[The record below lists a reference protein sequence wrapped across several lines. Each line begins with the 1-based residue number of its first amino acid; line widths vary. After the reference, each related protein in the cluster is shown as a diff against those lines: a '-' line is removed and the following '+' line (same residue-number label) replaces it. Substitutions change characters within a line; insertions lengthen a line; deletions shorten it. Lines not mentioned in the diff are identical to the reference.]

1 MSIPIVI
8 SVVKKF
14 EATGRINVQWALI
27 FESEN
32 VKHDFHQLSRQQKI
46 LFTSAYLYRQVR
58 LVKDFDKVYSENLL
72 RFFFETLELLVV
84 EETEKLRNLVEIIDE
99 RIPDTDEFSEKEG
112 SYAQNLMIALR
123 YLVCFF
129 LRTDELGLQNCV
141 EMSLQNIDLINY
153 EVDENYDES
162 EIVAREVKIVAEF
175 LERTVRYS
183 KNNLCDIDTV
193 KDIVGSD
200 SV

>member
-1 MSIPIVI
+1 M
-8 SVVKKF
+8 
-14 EATGRINVQWALI
+14 QWALI

-72 RFFFETLELLVV
+72 RFFFETLELLVL

-129 LRTDELGLQNCV
+129 
-141 EMSLQNIDLINY
+141 
-153 EVDENYDES
+153 
-162 EIVAREVKIVAEF
+162 
-175 LERTVRYS
+175 
-183 KNNLCDIDTV
+183 
-193 KDIVGSD
+193 
-200 SV
+200 

>member
-1 MSIPIVI
+1 M
-8 SVVKKF
+8 
-14 EATGRINVQWALI
+14 QWALI

-32 VKHDFHQLSRQQKI
+32 VKHDFHQLSHQQKI

-72 RFFFETLELLVV
+72 RLFFKTLELLVL

-112 SYAQNLMIALR
+112 SYAQNLIIALR